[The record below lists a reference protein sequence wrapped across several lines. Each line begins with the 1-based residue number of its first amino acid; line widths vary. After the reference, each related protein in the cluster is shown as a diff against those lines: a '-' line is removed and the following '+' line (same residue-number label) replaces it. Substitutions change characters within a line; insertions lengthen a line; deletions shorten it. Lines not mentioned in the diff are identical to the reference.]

1 MRRFLLLS
9 VVCLLAGVAGA
20 CKTDEVIAT
29 EDIPTAGVRFI
40 NAVPDTAG
48 AYGLDLRFVDQVENN
63 AQFRIGF
70 RNSPQTTSGITG
82 SSSVQYKPARA
93 GSRHFVIFLDDT
105 LQAAAQTKLKDTTV
119 TLVAGKNYTALLWGY
134 ARAGST
140 PVMKLSFFEEV
151 VPDPG
156 TQVALRVINATNGAI
171 DVRQFVKGGTAPASA
186 TWANVPAMS
195 ISGYVTAAASATGIM
210 YNVRAA
216 GSATNMFNDIQALL
230 GSPATSSAGTSTLDI
245 APLPGTSVA
254 GSAVTLVV
262 YPASVVG
269 SRVPQTAAFLVPAG
283 SFIWDRRPP
292 NPTGT

>member
-1 MRRFLLLS
+1 MRRFLLSS
-9 VVCLLAGVAGA
+9 VVCLVAVVAGA
-20 CKTDEVIAT
+20 CKSDTVIAT

-70 RNSPQTTSGITG
+70 RNGPQTTSGITG

-140 PVMKLSFFEEV
+140 PVIKLSFFEET

-156 TQVALRVINATNGAI
+156 TQVALRVINATGAAI
-171 DVRQFVKGGTAPASA
+171 DVTQFVKGATMPATA
-186 TWANVPAMS
+186 TWSSVAAMS
-195 ISGYVTAAASATGIM
+195 ISGYVTAAPGAIM
-210 YNVRAA
+210 YNTRAA
-216 GSATNMFNDIQALL
+216 GSATNMFADIQALL
-230 GSPATSSAGTSTLDI
+230 GSPASSSAGTSTLDI
-245 APLPGTSVA
+245 APIPGTSVA

-269 SRVPQTAAFLVPAG
+269 ARTPQTAAFLLPAG

>member
-9 VVCLLAGVAGA
+9 VVCLVAGA
-20 CKTDEVIAT
+20 AGACHTDTIIAT

-40 NAVPDTAG
+40 NAVPDTGG
-48 AYGLDLRFVDQVENN
+48 AYGLDLRFVDMVENS

-70 RNSPQTTSGITG
+70 RNGPQTSSGITG
-82 SSSVQYKPARA
+82 SSSVEFKPSRA

-105 LQAAAQTKLKDTTV
+105 LQSAAQIKLKDTTV
-119 TLVAGKNYTALLWGY
+119 TLVAGKNYTALLWGQ
-134 ARAGST
+134 ARAGGS

-156 TQVALRVINATNGAI
+156 TQVALRVINTTGAAI
-171 DVRQFVKGGTAPASA
+171 DVTQFVKGATMSA
-186 TWANVPAMS
+186 TPTWSNVPAMS
-195 ISGYVTAAASATGIM
+195 ISSFVTAAPGAIM

-230 GSPATSSAGTSTLDI
+230 GTPATSSAGTSVLDI
-245 APLPGTSVA
+245 APIPGTSVA

-269 SRVPQTAAFLVPAG
+269 SRAVQFSAAGG